1 MIFLTKFVIIC
12 KIVTNGIKIVSK
24 KLQKVCYLE
33 DQEYKLKYP
42 GDGAGHYPI
51 RNISFKGSPINQYR
65 NIKEG
70 LDLETHEGITDI
82 LTCFKTFNCDYKIFV
97 FYKLK

>member
-33 DQEYKLKYP
+33 DQEYKLEYSD
-42 GDGAGHYPI
+42 DGGGHYSF
-51 RNISFKGSPINQYR
+51 RNISFNGSPIEQLR
-65 NIKEG
+65 NVKKDSSLKTKG
-70 LDLETHEGITDI
+70 VTDV

-97 FYKLK
+97 FYNHN